1 MTLET
6 LLQTLCDEAPTAA
19 LVEQARAMVQG
30 DDRVPAELQEVV
42 FQDLDEAE
50 SDAVALLAVLGSDTG
65 LGELL
70 REAIAHEGMAIEAEA
85 IETPQIRK
93 DDLEEPWVLASEVRA
108 AITDE
113 AGTVQITEPV
123 LARVS
128 GAATDW
134 VYGPAIRSALL
145 WEAGPVSVAPAVL
158 QALAGSELPPVAEA
172 IRQEAGQV
180 PAAQGLPVASALRA
194 EAGTVDVVDVVFA
207 SLGLANGTS
216 IDAALRSEAGP
227 MDLANA
233 VCVALQHAHPP
244 VGEAVR
250 DEAGDVSL
258 ADGVVATI
266 EGKTLPSALGTE
278 LALPAPANRPWS
290 WGAVLAA
297 AIVFLVVGTSQLFP
311 QGPGIAQVAEM
322 PMQFASAAEV
332 VVEDL
337 DYGASV
343 QVMQTEGDEGA
354 LIIWVDEEVTL

>member
-1 MTLET
+1 
-6 LLQTLCDEAPTAA
+6 
-19 LVEQARAMVQG
+19 
-30 DDRVPAELQEVV
+30 
-42 FQDLDEAE
+42 
-50 SDAVALLAVLGSDTG
+50 
-65 LGELL
+65 
-70 REAIAHEGMAIEAEA
+70 
-85 IETPQIRK
+85 
-93 DDLEEPWVLASEVRA
+93 
-108 AITDE
+108 
-113 AGTVQITEPV
+113 
-123 LARVS
+123 
-128 GAATDW
+128 
-134 VYGPAIRSALL
+134 
-145 WEAGPVSVAPAVL
+145 
-158 QALAGSELPPVAEA
+158 
-172 IRQEAGQV
+172 
-180 PAAQGLPVASALRA
+180 
-194 EAGTVDVVDVVFA
+194 
-207 SLGLANGTS
+207 
-216 IDAALRSEAGP
+216 